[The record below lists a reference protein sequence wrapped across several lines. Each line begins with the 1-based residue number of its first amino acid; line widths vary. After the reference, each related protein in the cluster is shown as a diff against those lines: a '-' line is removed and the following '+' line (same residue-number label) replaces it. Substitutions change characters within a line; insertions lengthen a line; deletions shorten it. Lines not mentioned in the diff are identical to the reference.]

1 MKDAAAMADAAVVRI
16 DDAGGGYSKEQHS
29 DAGFDVG
36 ANGEL
41 CCVEEKLKLIA
52 AVTVQ
57 KDMDHPMYAE
67 LVAVAVAA
75 HHHYSH

>member
-16 DDAGGGYSKEQHS
+16 DDAGGGYRKEQHS
-29 DAGFDVG
+29 DADVDVG

-52 AVTVQ
+52 AVT
-57 KDMDHPMYAE
+57 
-67 LVAVAVAA
+67 
-75 HHHYSH
+75 HHHYSHWHWESHFYFCRSN